1 MLTSLESVAG
11 LPVAVDPRAGRLEFR
26 SGLPPVT
33 PAVRTL
39 AEMQEVLE
47 DPAASGPDE
56 LYFMYRDVGFP
67 PDRERLHG
75 HGVRYDITVILPV
88 RVGREFAK
96 TAGHYHPDV
105 PGANLPYPE
114 IYEVLHGTAWYL
126 LQRRSGGGVADVV
139 VVKAGPGDKVLIPPG
154 YGHITINPG
163 PDVLVMS
170 NLVEKDFRSLYEP
183 YREKRG
189 GAYYCVA
196 GGRGEP
202 EFVPNP
208 HYGAVP
214 SLRVMSAVP
223 QPDLGL
229 DPSVPLYRAA
239 TGDPSR
245 YAYLVRPQDQG
256 KELMRAV
263 AG

>member
-1 MLTSLESVAG
+1 MLTSLEGKAA
-11 LPVAVDPRAGRLEFR
+11 LPLAVDPETGRLEFR
-26 SGLPPVT
+26 GGLPPVT

-39 AEMQEVLE
+39 AEMREVLE
-47 DPAASGPDE
+47 DPAAPGPDE
-56 LYFMYRDVGFP
+56 LYYMYRDVGFP
-67 PDRERLHG
+67 QDRERLHA
-75 HGVRYDITVILPV
+75 HGLRYDITVILPV

-126 LQRRSGGGVADVV
+126 LQRRSGDGVSDVV
-139 VVKAGPGDKVLIPPG
+139 LVKATPGDKVLIPPG

-183 YREKRG
+183 YRQRRG
-189 GAYYCVA
+189 GAYYCVT
-196 GGRGEP
+196 GDGDEP
-202 EFVPNP
+202 RFVPNP
-208 HYGAVP
+208 LYGAVP
-214 SLRVMSAVP
+214 SLRVVSAAP

-229 DPSVPLYRAA
+229 DPAVPLYRAA
-239 TGDPSR
+239 AADPSR
-245 YAYLVRPQDQG
+245 YAYLVRPQERG
-256 KELMRAV
+256 EALMRAV